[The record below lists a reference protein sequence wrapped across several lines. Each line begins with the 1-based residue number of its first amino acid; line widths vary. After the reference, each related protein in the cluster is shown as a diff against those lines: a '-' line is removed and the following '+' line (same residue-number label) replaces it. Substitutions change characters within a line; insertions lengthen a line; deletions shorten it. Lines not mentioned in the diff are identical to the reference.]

1 MISGN
6 GSESAYR
13 SGAMGQ
19 DLAWKY
25 CTLMEGNRND
35 TVCNYYGLLIK
46 SGGITWFKFHLSH
59 IDLNSNTKM
68 CLKSTSQS
76 EIRVK
81 RAFALKKK
89 KKSKAKVKKAAN
101 I

>member
-6 GSESAYR
+6 GSGSGSAYR

-46 SGGITWFKFHLSH
+46 SGGIT
-59 IDLNSNTKM
+59 
-68 CLKSTSQS
+68 
-76 EIRVK
+76 
-81 RAFALKKK
+81 
-89 KKSKAKVKKAAN
+89 
-101 I
+101 